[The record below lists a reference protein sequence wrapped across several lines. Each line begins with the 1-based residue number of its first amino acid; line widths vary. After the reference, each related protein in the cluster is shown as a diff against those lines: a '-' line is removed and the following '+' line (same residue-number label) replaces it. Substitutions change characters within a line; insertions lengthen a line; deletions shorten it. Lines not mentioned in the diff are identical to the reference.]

1 MSVDTLGRR
10 RNRARPASTG
20 RRVSLTSRD
29 VAWFEKLHRHGALPS
44 SFLSAYAGSVAEN
57 TIAKR
62 LTLLSS
68 EDNTLHGGRYL
79 DRPAQQFATLDARF
93 NQLVYDINARSRVA
107 LQASDQYRVHAPRS
121 TRTPWKHDHF
131 AACITAS
138 IELATLSMPERFAYI
153 FHDEVVARMGREH
166 FHALGVKVT
175 PDRWGG
181 IRYLDTGGVV
191 LFAVEADCGTEPHST
206 KAMRKSTARSTM
218 QYESWVTSGQFKRDL
233 GTSGGIVIL
242 NVTTT
247 KARMCNMI
255 GTAERTLQGGK
266 ASYLLY
272 TYVQGF
278 SPVYKPPMPINDLFA
293 GDLYRPGMPAFSF
306 FR

>member
-1 MSVDTLGRR
+1 M
-10 RNRARPASTG
+10 
-20 RRVSLTSRD
+20 TSRD
-29 VAWFEKLHRHGALPS
+29 VAWFEKLHRHGALSS
-44 SFLSAYAGSVAEN
+44 SFLSAYAGGVAEN

-93 NQLVYDINARSRVA
+93 NQLVYDINARSRFV
-107 LQASDQYRVHAPRS
+107 LQASDRYRLHAPS
-121 TRTPWKHDHF
+121 SARTPWKHDHF

-138 IELATLSMPERFAYI
+138 IELATLKMPGRFAYI
-153 FHDEVVARMGREH
+153 FHDEVVARMGRDH
-166 FHALGVKVT
+166 FHVLGVKVT

-181 IRYLDTGGVV
+181 IRYLDTGGVL
-191 LFAVEADCGTEPHST
+191 LFAVEADCGTEPHNT
-206 KAMRKSTARSTM
+206 NTVRKSTARSVI

-255 GTAERTLQGGK
+255 GMAERTLKGGK

-272 TYVQGF
+272 TYVQEFGAI
-278 SPVYKPPMPINDLFA
+278 YKPPTPFSELFSC
-293 GDLYRPGMPAFSF
+293 DLYRPGMPAFTLE
-306 FR
+306 R